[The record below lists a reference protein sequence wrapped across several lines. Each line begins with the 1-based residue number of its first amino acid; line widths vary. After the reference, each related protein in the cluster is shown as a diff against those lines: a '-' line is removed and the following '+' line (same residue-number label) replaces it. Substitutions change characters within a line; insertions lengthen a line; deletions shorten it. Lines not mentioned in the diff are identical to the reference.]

1 VTLEVV
7 VIGFYRVVGSLPT
20 WKWPLAGGL
29 LAIFVDLTDLYLM
42 NVLDLGGIP
51 DYQLFDKLADQ
62 VYLAVFLL
70 VALRWTGPERAISI
84 VLYAFRM
91 VGFVLFELTGDRAV
105 LLLFPNVF
113 EFWFLFIAAFHH
125 FRPPMSWTRAELA
138 LVLVPLIG
146 AKEVQEW
153 ALHWA
158 RLFDNITFLDALEQI
173 RRWLLGLVGGS

>member
-1 VTLEVV
+1 MTLEVV
-7 VIGFYRVVGSLPT
+7 VIGLYRVFGSLPT
-20 WKWPLAGGL
+20 LRWPLAGGL
-29 LAIFVDLTDLYLM
+29 LAIFVDLTDLFWM

-51 DYQLFDKLADQ
+51 NYQLFDKLADQ
-62 VYLAVFLL
+62 VYLAVFLI
-70 VALRWTGPERAISI
+70 VALRWSGPERTISI

-91 VGFVLFELTGDRAV
+91 VGFVLFELYGERGV

-125 FRPPMSWTRAELA
+125 LRPAFAWTRLQLA
-138 LVLVPLIG
+138 VVLVPLIG

-158 RLFDNITFLDALEQI
+158 RLFDNITFLDALDQI
-173 RRWLLGLVGGS
+173 RRWILGPLGLA